1 MIDSNMKYPT
11 SECIESLAG
20 NKMIYKKFFKN
31 LLVLALILFTSFSYA
46 AEKRLTCN
54 ATSESYGSDYSGDKK
69 TAQITVT
76 IVEIDKFLSIALSG
90 NPNFVVAAL
99 TVSDDKFQSSNYST
113 PNSYFIETKE
123 RASGSFT
130 RLKLDRVN
138 GDLDVYSR
146 VYVEQLRDFTTWQI
160 YGRCKVANQQRQF

>member
-1 MIDSNMKYPT
+1 
-11 SECIESLAG
+11 
-20 NKMIYKKFFKN
+20 MIYKKCFKN
-31 LLVLALILFTSFSYA
+31 LIVVALILFSSLSNA

-54 ATSESYGSDYSGDKK
+54 ATSESYGSDYSGEKK
-69 TAQITVT
+69 SAQITVT
-76 IVEIDKFLSIALSG
+76 IVEIDKFISIALSG

-99 TVSDDKFQSSNYST
+99 TVNDNQFQSSNYSS
-113 PNSYFIETKE
+113 PNAYFIETRE

-146 VYVEQLRDFTTWQI
+146 VYVEQLREFTTWQI

>member
-1 MIDSNMKYPT
+1 
-11 SECIESLAG
+11 
-20 NKMIYKKFFKN
+20 MIYKKCFKS
-31 LLVLALILFTSFSYA
+31 LIVIALILFSSFSNA

-54 ATSESYGSDYSGDKK
+54 ATSESYGSDYSGEKK
-69 TAQITVT
+69 SAQIIVT
-76 IVEIDKFLSIALSG
+76 IVEIDKFISIALSG

-99 TVSDDKFQSSNYST
+99 TVNDNQFQSSNYSS
-113 PNSYFIETKE
+113 PNAYFIETRE
-123 RASGSFT
+123 RDSGSFT

-146 VYVEQLRDFTTWQI
+146 VYVEQLREFTTWQI